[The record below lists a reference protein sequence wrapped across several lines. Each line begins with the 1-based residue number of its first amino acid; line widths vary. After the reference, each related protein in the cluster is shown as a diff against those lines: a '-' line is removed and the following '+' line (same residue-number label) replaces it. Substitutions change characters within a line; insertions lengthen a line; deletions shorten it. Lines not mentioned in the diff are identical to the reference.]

1 MKLIAAGKLKE
12 ARITWE
18 LDERDDKTPNLQENG
33 DIKEYIIKQET
44 EEQEQTW
51 VGSKMI
57 IKE

>member
-18 LDERDDKTPNLQENG
+18 WDERHDKTPNLQENG
-33 DIKEYIIKQET
+33 NIKEYIIKQET